1 MVMESQHDDRWLVY
15 DGDCPFCSHY
25 VAKLR
30 LDRAEGPIRLI
41 NARGGGPEV
50 SAVREAG
57 FDLNQGFV
65 VRLNGRLYGGADAI
79 HRLALVSTPSDT
91 FNRMNA
97 AIFRSTTAARWLY
110 PVLRSGRA
118 LALRL
123 LGRKPIES
131 S

>member
-1 MVMESQHDDRWLVY
+1 MATGAREDDRWLVY

-30 LDRAEGPIRLI
+30 LDRAEGPVRLI
-41 NARGGGPEV
+41 NAREGGPEV
-50 SAVREAG
+50 AAVREAG

-65 VRLNGRLYGGADAI
+65 VQLNGRLYGGADAI

-97 AIFRSTTAARWLY
+97 TIFRSPTAARWLY
-110 PVLRSGRA
+110 PLLRSGRA

-123 LGRKPIES
+123 LGRKPIPS